1 MVAAGGGILDSLL
14 QLIVAG
20 AANGCI
26 YALLALGMTIIFNA
40 GNLVNLAQG
49 ELLMLG
55 AMTFVTFAVWAQL
68 PFPIALPA
76 AMLSSAV
83 VAMAADRLV
92 LRPIRAAR
100 APIANSIAMTI
111 GLALV
116 LRASSELVWGNT
128 PLPVPSPV
136 APNAIVVGSVSIAP
150 QSLLI
155 VISAVLGMGIFW
167 LFFEKTL
174 VGRALQASSTN
185 PDAAWIMGIDVNRIV
200 LLGFGLSG
208 ALSGLA
214 GVLIGPITSAVST
227 MGMMLGLKGFS
238 SAVIGG
244 FGNPAGAVVGGLL
257 LGIVEA
263 LASGYVSSG
272 YSTLIS
278 FVLLLLV
285 LFLRPSGLVP
295 TRR

>member
-1 MVAAGGGILDSLL
+1 MALSNLQ

-20 AANGCI
+20 IANGCI

-40 GNLVNLAQG
+40 SNLVNLAQG
-49 ELLMLG
+49 ELLMVG
-55 AMTFVTFAVWAQL
+55 AMTYVSYAVWAHL
-68 PFPIALPA
+68 PFPIALPL

-83 VAMAADRLV
+83 VVMVADRLV

-100 APIANSIAMTI
+100 APIVNSIAMTI
-111 GLALV
+111 GLSMV
-116 LRASSELVWGNT
+116 FRASSEIIWGKT

-136 APNAIVVGSVSIAP
+136 PQDAIALGTTTLAP

-155 VISAVLGMGIFW
+155 VVSALLGMGVFW

-174 VGRALQASSTN
+174 VGRALQAASAN

-208 ALSGLA
+208 AMSGLA
-214 GVLIGPITSAVST
+214 GVLVGPITAAAPT

-244 FGNPAGAVVGGLL
+244 FGSPAGSIVGGLL
-257 LGIVEA
+257 LGIVET
-263 LASGYVSSG
+263 LTSGYISSG

-278 FVLLLLV
+278 FALLLLV
-285 LFLRPSGLVP
+285 LFLKPSGIVP

>member
-1 MVAAGGGILDSLL
+1 
-14 QLIVAG
+14 
-20 AANGCI
+20 
-26 YALLALGMTIIFNA
+26 MTIIFNA